1 MVPLRVRCDFDPL
14 ITREINVL
22 RGLLGFEKY
31 LSRPTNVMCRDI
43 VHTVS
48 RHFLCSGALMCRV
61 IVPLFLVMCQDI
73 VPFCRLRKGY
83 HETLFLPCGCGA
95 LRGYS
100 VSLLLLLVAAGCRKS
115 PLSLRHDVS

>member
-1 MVPLRVRCDFDPL
+1 MAHAWNACWVHA
-14 ITREINVL
+14 
-22 RGLLGFEKY
+22 LGG
-31 LSRPTNVMCRDI
+31 SNPPSSACVMCRDI

>member
-1 MVPLRVRCDFDPL
+1 
-14 ITREINVL
+14 
-22 RGLLGFEKY
+22 
-31 LSRPTNVMCRDI
+31 
-43 VHTVS
+43 
-48 RHFLCSGALMCRV
+48 GALMCRV